1 MAMTGGTVGKSYLI
15 KELVEKLY
23 LNQRVVCINTFNEL
37 ININYIYTVIQSPF
51 IKNLIN
57 TSKNSTNDNISI
69 GLINNFLIPLPSINV
84 QNKIINKLQSIY
96 PIIFNYNLKYT
107 LLENLNI
114 SYKEELKK
122 SILQYAIQ

>member
-57 TSKNSTNDNISI
+57 KSKN
-69 GLINNFLIPLPSINV
+69 
-84 QNKIINKLQSIY
+84 
-96 PIIFNYNLKYT
+96 
-107 LLENLNI
+107 
-114 SYKEELKK
+114 
-122 SILQYAIQ
+122 